1 MNSEFVISSNRKDAN
16 KNAVKILEAAKKI
29 FSQKGLDATMEEV
42 ALEANVGVGTLYRR
56 FNNKTQ
62 LANAVANEVI
72 SDIYNE
78 QVGILKSNQSTVDK
92 VYQIFDCYGK
102 ITQKYGEIH
111 PMIVELLVTD
121 KGDKEFKETFLSHL
135 KQLYAE
141 VIEHGQKEGVFRDG
155 DPRLYEIFFHNM
167 INPQIVNQV
176 AEIMPLEKVPQF
188 LADLA
193 LHGVLKK

>member
-1 MNSEFVISSNRKDAN
+1 MDSEFVISSNRKDAN

-29 FSQKGLDATMEEV
+29 FSKKGLDATMEEV

-56 FNNKTQ
+56 FNNKNQ

-78 QVGILKSNQSTVDK
+78 QAGILQSYLPTVDK
-92 VYQIFDCYGK
+92 VYKIFDCYGK

-121 KGDKEFKETFLSHL
+121 KGDKE
-135 KQLYAE
+135 
-141 VIEHGQKEGVFRDG
+141 
-155 DPRLYEIFFHNM
+155 
-167 INPQIVNQV
+167 
-176 AEIMPLEKVPQF
+176 
-188 LADLA
+188 
-193 LHGVLKK
+193 

>member
-1 MNSEFVISSNRKDAN
+1 MDSEFVISSKRKDAN

-29 FSQKGLDATMEEV
+29 FSQKGLEATIEEV
-42 ALEANVGVGTLYRR
+42 ALEANVGIGTVYRR
-56 FNNKTQ
+56 FNNKQQ

-78 QVGILKSNQSTVDK
+78 QAVILQSNQPTVDK
-92 VYQIFDCYGK
+92 VYKIFNCYGQ

-121 KGDKEFKETFLSHL
+121 KGDNEFKETFLSHL

-155 DPRLYEIFFHNM
+155 DPRLYEIFLHNM
-167 INPQIVNQV
+167 INPQMVNQF
-176 AEIMPLEKVPQF
+176 AEIMPLENVPNF

-193 LHGVLKK
+193 LNGVLKK

>member
-1 MNSEFVISSNRKDAN
+1 MDSEFVISSKRKDAN

-29 FSQKGLDATMEEV
+29 FSQKGLDATIEEV
-42 ALEANVGVGTLYRR
+42 ALEANVGVGTVYRR
-56 FNNKTQ
+56 FNNKHQ

-78 QVGILKSNQSTVDK
+78 QAVILQSNQPTVDK
-92 VYQIFDCYGK
+92 VYQIFNCYGQ

-121 KGDKEFKETFLSHL
+121 KGDNEFKETFLSHL

-155 DPRLYEIFFHNM
+155 DPRLYEIFLHNM
-167 INPQIVNQV
+167 INPQMVNQF
-176 AEIMPLEKVPQF
+176 AAIMPLENVPYF

-193 LHGVLKK
+193 LNGVLKK

>member
-1 MNSEFVISSNRKDAN
+1 MDSEFVISSKRKDAN

-29 FSQKGLDATMEEV
+29 FSNKGLDATIEEI
-42 ALEANVGVGTLYRR
+42 ALEANVGVGTVYRR
-56 FNNKTQ
+56 FNNKHQ

-78 QVGILKSNQSTVDK
+78 QVGILKSNQPTVDK
-92 VYQIFDCYGK
+92 VYKIFNCYGQ

-121 KGDKEFKETFLSHL
+121 KGDNEFKETFLSHL

-155 DPRLYEIFFHNM
+155 DPRLYEIFLHNM
-167 INPQIVNQV
+167 INPQMVNQF
-176 AEIMPLEKVPQF
+176 AEISPFSLLNFK
-188 LADLA
+188 LA
-193 LHGVLKK
+193 LIKVASKI